1 MRKEKPILNDNLFPI
16 DDLFYAVLHLIE
28 NNIVAFQDELKV
40 AISEY
45 KEYDE
50 IKKEN
55 LEQED
60 DITIILRR
68 FLSDLDSEFDFE
80 FQTKSPEKMGGTDIG
95 ILRKYSKPRH
105 IPFCIIE
112 AKRLPTP
119 VYTGSQETEYVCYKN
134 ATKQGGIERFKTGKH
149 GNKLPFSIMVA
160 YLQKENANY
169 WYNTVNEWISEQI
182 KTSSNQSIY
191 WKNEDL
197 LSKHKTFIN
206 NDTITKYNSLHSK
219 SNLAKIKLYHYWID
233 LCNQN

>member
-16 DDLFYAVLHLIE
+16 DDLYYAVLNLID
-28 NNIVAFQDELKV
+28 NNIIGFKEELKT

-45 KEYDE
+45 KENDE
-50 IKKEN
+50 IKKET

-68 FLSDLDSEFDFE
+68 FLCDLDSPFDFE

-119 VYTGSQETEYVCYKN
+119 IKDKKRQETEYVCYKDSS
-134 ATKQGGIERFKTGKH
+134 KQGGIERFKTNKH
-149 GNKLPFSIMVA
+149 GNKLPFSLMVGFI
-160 YLQKENANY
+160 QKENANY
-169 WYNTVNEWISEQI
+169 WHTKVNEWITEQI
-182 KTSSNQSIY
+182 LKSSNESIS
-191 WKNEDL
+191 WIEDDML
-197 LSKHKTFIN
+197 LKDLTFKTDEI
-206 NDTITKYNSLHSK
+206 ITKYISKHLK
-219 SNLAKIKLYHYWID
+219 SNSEKIKLYHYWIN
-233 LCNQN
+233 LN

>member
-1 MRKEKPILNDNLFPI
+1 MRKEKPVLNDNLFPI

-28 NNIVAFQDELKV
+28 NNIVGFQDELKV

-45 KEYDE
+45 KEHDE
-50 IKKEN
+50 IEKEN

-68 FLSDLDSEFDFE
+68 FLNDLDSEFDFE

-119 VYTGSQETEYVCYKN
+119 IKGKKRQETEYVCYKN

-149 GNKLPFSIMVA
+149 GNKLPLSIMVG
-160 YLQKENANY
+160 YIQKENANH
-169 WYNTVNEWISEQI
+169 WFTKVNEWIAEQI
-182 KTSSNQSIY
+182 QKSSNENIY
-191 WKNEDL
+191 WIDEHL
-197 LSKHKTFIN
+197 LSMEVGFSSNSKL
-206 NDTITKYNSLHSK
+206 TKYKSIHSRI
-219 SNLAKIKLYHYWID
+219 NLEKIKLIHYWID
-233 LCNQN
+233 LK

>member
-1 MRKEKPILNDNLFPI
+1 MRKEKPILNNNLFPI
-16 DDLFYAVLHLIE
+16 DDLFFAVLNLIE
-28 NNIVAFQDELKV
+28 NNIDGFHKELKL

-60 DITIILRR
+60 DISIIIRR
-68 FLSDLDSEFDFE
+68 FLCDLNSEFDFE

-119 VYTGSQETEYVCYKN
+119 VYSGSQETEYVCYKN

-149 GNKLPFSIMVA
+149 GNKLPFSIMVGYIQEEEA
-160 YLQKENANY
+160 IH
-169 WYNTVNEWISEQI
+169 WYNKINDWIIEQVKI
-182 KTSSNQSIY
+182 SSNTQIS
-191 WKNEDL
+191 WLEEDL
-197 LSKHKTFIN
+197 LVQEISFLKPR
-206 NDTITKYNSLHSK
+206 ITKYNSTHSRIT
-219 SNLAKIKLYHYWID
+219 SSKIKLIHYWID
-233 LCNQN
+233 LK